1 MDKYINFFYNNTC
14 FAIFLFYPVS
24 FSLIFKNK
32 LSIYKCLI
40 ECGGM
45 IVFPSLVQDETIGF
59 FHPA

>member
-1 MDKYINFFYNNTC
+1 MDKYINFFIITLVSL
-14 FAIFLFYPVS
+14 FFLFYPVS

-45 IVFPSLVQDETIGF
+45 IVFPSLVQDETI
-59 FHPA
+59 